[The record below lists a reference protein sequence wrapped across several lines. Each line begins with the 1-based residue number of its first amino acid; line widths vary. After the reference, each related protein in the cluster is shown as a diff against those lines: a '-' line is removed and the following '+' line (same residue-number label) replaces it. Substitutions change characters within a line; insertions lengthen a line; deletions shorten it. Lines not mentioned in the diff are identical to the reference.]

1 METEFLPL
9 KELPYKILQHMMG
22 GVDLVQLPTQLLP
35 PSPSTGQGEENK
47 MKKLVGRDNTG
58 RSLTSYCRGQNRFDL
73 GNIILI
79 HCQLN

>member
-1 METEFLPL
+1 MLNIIETEFLPL

-47 MKKLVGRDNTG
+47 MKKLVG
-58 RSLTSYCRGQNRFDL
+58 
-73 GNIILI
+73 
-79 HCQLN
+79 